1 VSDQKPKHIGRKVL
15 YIAVI
20 TLGVL
25 IILFSSLG
33 LIGVWVVQRPLG
45 EAVVSFLVLVEE
57 SASLAQQITTKVDG
71 VIERAEKIT
80 TGISSASTELSGE
93 VIDKGVVMVLL
104 PEENELQL
112 TETVN
117 SAQETFAEIRGV
129 IENILNLYQTVDSIP
144 FINLPGLSENQLE
157 GITASI
163 DEASEV
169 VVTLRAEIQAFRS
182 GITEKIDLVADA
194 AAQLTAEISELRAG
208 LARLDTSLAQIESL
222 AQRLLVIVP
231 GFFIGSAV
239 VLTIIFAFV
248 IYTQVEIIRLYT
260 IRWKQLGNVVSVE
273 DLPAPDEPTKDEHTE
288 EKDDPLDEPSI

>member
-1 VSDQKPKHIGRKVL
+1 
-15 YIAVI
+15 
-20 TLGVL
+20 
-25 IILFSSLG
+25 
-33 LIGVWVVQRPLG
+33 LG

-80 TGISSASTELSGE
+80 TGISYASTELSGE
-93 VIDKGVVMVLL
+93 VTDKGVVMVLL

-157 GITASI
+157 GITASL

-169 VVTLRAEIQAFRS
+169 VATLRAEIQAFRS

-231 GFFIGSAV
+231 GLFIGSAV

-273 DLPAPDEPTKDEHTE
+273 DLRTPDEPTKDEHTE
-288 EKDDPLDEPSI
+288 EKDDPSDDPSS